1 MSILDLGSVVDSLL
15 GANGYGSGLLGG
27 NALLGSLVGNGNTS
41 GAGLLGAYDGG
52 LLGGLGLGYLLGSI
66 VDPNSGNMASSSSS
80 ASVGG
85 SSTTSSTTVAG
96 GGLLGGLLGGGL
108 VGSPNLLGGSNG
120 LLGGLLGIL

>member
-15 GANGYGSGLLGG
+15 GANGHGNGLLGG

-41 GAGLLGAYDGG
+41 GDGLLGAYDGG

-66 VDPNSGNMASSSSS
+66 VDANNGNMASSSTS
-80 ASVGG
+80 ASAGSVSS
-85 SSTTSSTTVAG
+85 SSTITG

-108 VGSPNLLGGSNG
+108 LGSNNLLGGSNG